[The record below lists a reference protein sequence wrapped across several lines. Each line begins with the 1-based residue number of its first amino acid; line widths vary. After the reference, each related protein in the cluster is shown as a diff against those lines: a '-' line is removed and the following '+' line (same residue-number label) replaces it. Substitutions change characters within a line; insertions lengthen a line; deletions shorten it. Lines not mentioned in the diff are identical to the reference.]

1 MDYSASKAGLNS
13 LTKTLSLALKN
24 VKVIAV
30 MPGWIDTES
39 IREMNPEFLD
49 SELKRIGQE
58 KLSTVEDVSKQI
70 INIIKD
76 EQIKSGMIIELED

>member
-1 MDYSASKAGLNS
+1 
-13 LTKTLSLALKN
+13 
-24 VKVIAV
+24 